1 MKRRPLVVT
10 AFLLLSTLL
19 SFAQTAAPAKSGL
32 TDIRA
37 YIQKGWQTLQRSAND
52 CHAASD
58 ERKQQAK
65 PVIYFPADA
74 PLPPIAA
81 DLEKRCG
88 VEARQLPKVITG
100 PGQFDLDNFSPHG
113 VLYLPNPYVVPG
125 GMFNEMYGW
134 DSYFI
139 IRGLLIDGHYDLA
152 RGMVENFFYEIEHYG
167 SVLNAN
173 RTYFLSR
180 SQPPFL
186 SAMVMAVYDAKPDKQ
201 WLTKAYSYIL
211 RDYQMWTSE
220 PHLAGN
226 TGLSRYFDFGQGP
239 TPDIAATGDPY
250 YAELI
255 TALASNGIGN
265 DYVAKSAAASASS
278 SKNEVIGPN
287 YTLTSCIENHACAQV
302 AKVSLT
308 ADYYKGDRSM
318 RESGF
323 DVSSRFAPYSGH
335 THHFAPVCL
344 NSLLYQTERN
354 LQKIAELIGKPGAAR
369 EWSDR
374 AQLRGQ
380 RINRLMWN
388 AQKKMFFD
396 WDFVGNKQ
404 SDYQYATTF
413 YPLWVGLATQEQAK
427 AIVSNLK
434 TFEHPGGIV
443 MSPYD
448 TRLQWDYPYGWAPVN
463 LIDIEGLRAYKADA
477 DANRLSVNFLS
488 MIVENFRKDGT
499 IREKYNVVTRSDEQ
513 NVAVGYH
520 VNIVGF
526 GWTNGTF
533 LALLK
538 ALPPEQQAK
547 VSP

>member
-1 MKRRPLVVT
+1 
-10 AFLLLSTLL
+10 
-19 SFAQTAAPAKSGL
+19 
-32 TDIRA
+32 
-37 YIQKGWQTLQRSAND
+37 
-52 CHAASD
+52 
-58 ERKQQAK
+58 
-65 PVIYFPADA
+65 
-74 PLPPIAA
+74 
-81 DLEKRCG
+81 
-88 VEARQLPKVITG
+88 
-100 PGQFDLDNFSPHG
+100 
-113 VLYLPNPYVVPG
+113 
-125 GMFNEMYGW
+125 
-134 DSYFI
+134 
-139 IRGLLIDGHYDLA
+139 
-152 RGMVENFFYEIEHYG
+152 
-167 SVLNAN
+167 
-173 RTYFLSR
+173 
-180 SQPPFL
+180 
-186 SAMVMAVYDAKPDKQ
+186 
-201 WLTKAYSYIL
+201 
-211 RDYQMWTSE
+211 
-220 PHLAGN
+220 
-226 TGLSRYFDFGQGP
+226 
-239 TPDIAATGDPY
+239 
-250 YAELI
+250 
-255 TALASNGIGN
+255 
-265 DYVAKSAAASASS
+265 
-278 SKNEVIGPN
+278 
-287 YTLTSCIENHACAQV
+287 
-302 AKVSLT
+302 
-308 ADYYKGDRSM
+308 
-318 RESGF
+318 
-323 DVSSRFAPYSGH
+323 
-335 THHFAPVCL
+335 L

-380 RINRLMWN
+380 RINKLMWN
-388 AQKKMFFD
+388 AQKNMFFD
-396 WDFVGNKQ
+396 WDFISNKQ

-413 YPLWVGLATQEQAK
+413 YPLWVGLATQEQGK

-538 ALPPEQQAK
+538 ALPPTEQAK

>member
-1 MKRRPLVVT
+1 MKFRHAFWSAL
-10 AFLLLSTLL
+10 FLLWTLVST
-19 SFAQTAAPAKSGL
+19 AQTSAPAVSKPGL
-32 TDIRA
+32 DDIRT
-37 YIQKGWQTLQRSAND
+37 YIHNSWQTLSRSMND
-52 CHAASD
+52 CHSATD
-58 ERKQQAK
+58 ERKQQGK
-65 PVIYFPADA
+65 PVIYFPAGE
-74 PLPPIAA
+74 PLPPAAA

-88 VEARQLPKVITG
+88 VEARQLPKVITR
-100 PGQFDLDNFSPHG
+100 PGQFDPDNFTPHG

-139 IRGLLIDGHYDLA
+139 IRGLLLDGHYDDA

-167 SVLNAN
+167 SFLNAN

-186 SAMVMAVYDAKPDKQ
+186 SAMVMAVYDAKPDKE
-201 WLTKAYSYIL
+201 WLNKAYSYIL
-211 RDYQMWTSE
+211 RDYQMWTTE
-220 PHLAGN
+220 PHLAGD
-226 TGLSRYFDFGQGP
+226 TGLSRYYDYGNGP

-255 TALASNGIGN
+255 TALAANGIGN
-265 DYVAKSAAASASS
+265 DYVEKLAASDP
-278 SKNEVIGPN
+278 IGPR
-287 YTLTSCIENHACAQV
+287 YTLKSCVEGHACAQET
-302 AKVSLT
+302 KISLT
-308 ADYYKGDRSM
+308 GDYYKGDRSM

-335 THHFAPVCL
+335 THHYAPVCL

-354 LQKIAELIGKPGAAR
+354 LQKIAGIIGKPGAVR
-369 EWSDR
+369 DWSDR
-374 AQLRGQ
+374 AQLRSV
-380 RINRLMWN
+380 RMNKLMWN
-388 AQKKMFFD
+388 AKKGMFFD
-396 WDFVGNKQ
+396 WDFIADKQ

-413 YPLWVGLATQEQAK
+413 YPLWVGLATKEQAHSTM
-427 AIVSNLK
+427 ANLK
-434 TFEHPGGIV
+434 TFERPGGIV

-448 TRLQWDYPYGWAPVN
+448 TRLQWDSPYGWAPLN
-463 LIDIEGLRAYKADA
+463 LIDIEGLRAYHADA
-477 DANRLSVNFLS
+477 DANRLSVKFLS

-499 IREKYNVVTRSDEQ
+499 IREKYNVLTRSDEQ

-520 VNIVGF
+520 QNIVGF

-538 ALPPEQQAK
+538 QLPAAEQAK